1 MDLFGV
7 SSSIRIGFLAIS
19 CYISERNKMVLIP
32 SLLIPLKQ
40 PGLQLLQGYGTLKL
54 PESPRPNGPARHPPL
69 SAAAGSVRLAAG
81 RCQSPWGRPRWP
93 NEAHG
98 SPRWWSQGVGMSI
111 GLRGTMSKLKMLK
124 HWTYLNL
131 ISLASW
137 LSSNKGTYRG
147 CRTQTSCHVQTS
159 GKAGKLAA
167 RNRAQRSATV
177 PLSDPRCRTMYE
189 AAGVPKQNKNRNT
202 RQHRASSRAPLN
214 ITSKAPAMGRN
225 NYNNDNK
232 NKNQKETPKQ
242 QTFRV

>member
-54 PESPRPNGPARHPPL
+54 PESPRPNGPARHLPL

-98 SPRWWSQGVGMSI
+98 SPRWWSQGVRMSI

-124 HWTYLNL
+124 HWTWSHLPHDSVQ
-131 ISLASW
+131 I
-137 LSSNKGTYRG
+137 RG
-147 CRTQTSCHVQTS
+147 RI
-159 GKAGKLAA
+159 G
-167 RNRAQRSATV
+167 
-177 PLSDPRCRTMYE
+177 
-189 AAGVPKQNKNRNT
+189 AAGLKQVVMCKPQGRQGSLLPETEPKDRPQFPYPTRDVARCMKQLGFPNKT
-202 RQHRASSRAPLN
+202 KTGTPDSTEHLP
-214 ITSKAPAMGRN
+214 GR
-225 NYNNDNK
+225 
-232 NKNQKETPKQ
+232 
-242 QTFRV
+242 R